1 MMNEASSLMKGLSMN
16 WEDSSIWKNI
26 ILNPL
31 RVLRT
36 TKEFLTLG
44 KALQMLLHVSLQIL
58 KMQISTQTDNH
69 KYIKKKNSY

>member
-58 KMQISTQTDNH
+58 KMQISTQTDNQ
-69 KYIKKKNSY
+69 ST

>member
-1 MMNEASSLMKGLSMN
+1 MN
-16 WEDSSIWKNI
+16 WEYFSIWKNI

-58 KMQISTQTDNH
+58 KMQISTQTDNQ
-69 KYIKKKNSY
+69 ST

>member
-1 MMNEASSLMKGLSMN
+1 MMNEVSSLMKGLSMN
-16 WEDSSIWKNI
+16 WKYFSIWKNI

>member
-16 WEDSSIWKNI
+16 WEYFSIWKNI

-44 KALQMLLHVSLQIL
+44 KAQQMLLHVSLQML

-69 KYIKKKNSY
+69 KYIQKKNSY

>member
-16 WEDSSIWKNI
+16 WEYFSIWKNI

-44 KALQMLLHVSLQIL
+44 KAQQMLLHVSLQML
-58 KMQISTQTDNH
+58 KMKISTQTDNH
-69 KYIKKKNSY
+69 KYIQKKNSY

>member
-16 WEDSSIWKNI
+16 WEYFSIWKNI

-44 KALQMLLHVSLQIL
+44 KAQQMLLHVSLQML

-69 KYIKKKNSY
+69 KYIATKK

>member
-1 MMNEASSLMKGLSMN
+1 MN
-16 WEDSSIWKNI
+16 WEYFSIWKNI

>member
-1 MMNEASSLMKGLSMN
+1 MNEASSLMKGLSMN
-16 WEDSSIWKNI
+16 WEYFSIWKNI

-44 KALQMLLHVSLQIL
+44 KAQQMLLRVSLQML

-69 KYIKKKNSY
+69 KYIQKKNSY

>member
-16 WEDSSIWKNI
+16 WKYFSIWKNI

-58 KMQISTQTDNH
+58 IMQISTQTDNH
-69 KYIKKKNSY
+69 KYIEKKNSY